1 IEAGISDALQEEAG
15 RASDVGERPRVPHQ
29 HRVEQEASSV
39 EDKADQED
47 DAVDEAGHPDADS
60 ARRVGEL
67 AINGTARADT
77 VAEADDA
84 FDLEFDEDKDFDTAD
99 DVRVPTDLVEAYK
112 RDLDVE
118 ILNREQVIER
128 SKDVEAGLTAGW
140 ILKVNEAVDSEDED
154 SLLTLRDEYIEARS
168 ENMMLGKKDDEE
180 GDDAEPT

>member
-1 IEAGISDALQEEAG
+1 MSKPIDGAGEAFTPAVDERPPEAPGDYESTALVTDLRQEPRPDVAARDEGALARAADGGQTADVEQGIEAGISDALQEEAG

-39 EDKADQED
+39 EDN
-47 DAVDEAGHPDADS
+47 AVDEAGHPDADS

-99 DVRVPTDLVEAYK
+99 D
-112 RDLDVE
+112 
-118 ILNREQVIER
+118 
-128 SKDVEAGLTAGW
+128 
-140 ILKVNEAVDSEDED
+140 
-154 SLLTLRDEYIEARS
+154 
-168 ENMMLGKKDDEE
+168 
-180 GDDAEPT
+180 